1 MHVINTVKNL
11 SIDPAPDEAVVTHD
25 HLRIVTNPAVRAGV
39 EEDQLPPR
47 VGVTRLE
54 TLTLSK
60 LSSREAVQMAIL
72 KIIYVWVSQLIS
84 DTETLQQ
91 IMLELAIEVHITK
104 NQNSAKISIKT
115 IS

>member
-1 MHVINTVKNL
+1 MLDFGQTNLITINMHIINTIDNL

-25 HLRIVTNPAVRAGV
+25 HLCIVTNPAVRAGV

-54 TLTLSK
+54 ILTFSK

-72 KIIYVWVSQLIS
+72 KIIYV
-84 DTETLQQ
+84 
-91 IMLELAIEVHITK
+91 
-104 NQNSAKISIKT
+104 
-115 IS
+115 